1 MTDWSGVGTALVT
14 PFTASGAVDEAEFR
28 RLVERQVKGGVH
40 FVVPC
45 GTTGETPT
53 LSRSE
58 RETLVRIAV
67 EVCTGKIPVLAGVGG
82 YDTAEIAELAH
93 ATEALGVQGLLSV
106 TPYYNKPTQEGL
118 FQHYQAIASKTSL
131 PIIVYNVPGRT
142 GCNVEPKTLARLATL
157 PTIVGVKEASGN
169 MTQMCEVCRIVP
181 PEFQVLS
188 GDDALA
194 LPLMA
199 VGGRGVISVASNIVP
214 DRMAALVNAALAGDF
229 AAARAQHQALLPL
242 MLVNFIE
249 SNPIPVKAAL
259 AMLGLCSDVYRL
271 PMVRPS
277 EASRGKIRETL
288 VAAGLNP
295 KNS

>member
-1 MTDWSGVGTALVT
+1 MNNWSGVGTALVT
-14 PFTASGAVDEAEFR
+14 PFTASGAVDERALR
-28 RLVERQVKGGVH
+28 ALVERQVRGGVH

-53 LSRSE
+53 LSRAE
-58 RETLVRIAV
+58 RDAVVRVTV
-67 EVCTGKIPVLAGVGG
+67 EACAGKIPVLAGVGG
-82 YDTAEIAELAH
+82 YDTAEVADLAH

-118 FQHYQAIASKTSL
+118 YQHYRAIAARTSL

-142 GCNVEPKTLARLATL
+142 GCNVEPRTLARLAAI
-157 PTIVGVKEASGN
+157 PNIVGVKEASGN
-169 MTQMCEVCRIVP
+169 MQQMCEVCRGVP
-181 PEFQVLS
+181 DDFSVLC

-199 VGGRGVISVASNIVP
+199 VGGRGVISVASNLVP
-214 DRMAALVNAALAGDF
+214 DRMARLVNAALAGDF
-229 AAARAQHQALLPL
+229 AAARAEHQALLPL

-259 AMLGLCSDVYRL
+259 AMLGLCEAVYRL
-271 PMVRPS
+271 PMVPPS
-277 EASRGKIRETL
+277 DSSAQKIRQTL
-288 VAAGLNP
+288 VEAGLQP
-295 KNS
+295 VA

>member
-14 PFTASGAVDEAEFR
+14 PLTASGAVDETALAA
-28 RLVERQVKGGVH
+28 LVERQVRGGVH

-53 LSRSE
+53 LSRIE
-58 RETLVRIAV
+58 RDAIVRITV
-67 EVCTGKIPVLAGVGG
+67 ETCAGKIPVLAGVGG
-82 YDTAEIAELAH
+82 YDTAEVAELAH

-118 FQHYQAIASKTSL
+118 YQHYRAIAARTSL

-142 GCNVEPKTLARLATL
+142 GCNVEPRTLARLAAI
-157 PTIVGVKEASGN
+157 PNIVGVKEASGN
-169 MTQMCEVCRIVP
+169 MQQMCEVCRAVP
-181 PEFQVLS
+181 DDFYVLC

-214 DRMAALVNAALAGDF
+214 DRMARLVNAALAGDF
-229 AAARAQHQALLPL
+229 RAARAEHQALLPL

-249 SNPIPVKAAL
+249 SNPIPVKAAM
-259 AMLGLCSDVYRL
+259 AMLGLCDAVYRL
-271 PMVRPS
+271 PMVPPS
-277 EASRGKIRETL
+277 EASAVKIRQTL
-288 VAAGLNP
+288 VEAGLKP
-295 KNS
+295 VA